1 MGTVKIQAI
10 PDAEIISRYLAGE
23 GRGLLGLRAKL
34 PDSRIKEILTEAGV
48 SLRGRAEARVLF
60 LPVARAQQ
68 QRQRQRRRGQ
78 C

>member
-1 MGTVKIQAI
+1 MGTVKTQVI
-10 PDAEIISRYLAGE
+10 PSAEIISRYLAGE

-34 PDSRIKEILTEAGV
+34 PDSRIKEILTAAGI

-60 LPVARAQQ
+60 APRASAQQ
-68 QRQRQRRRGQ
+68 RRQRQRRRGQ